1 MITYKIWEELFC
13 TFFVSPIDYLWA
25 ILGSIITIPID
36 FLLFP
41 LEILALIVYKIK
53 EKE

>member
-1 MITYKIWEELFC
+1 MITYKIWEELSC
-13 TFFVSPIDYLWA
+13 TFFRGPLDYLLTILWSIVA
-25 ILGSIITIPID
+25 IPVD
-36 FLLFP
+36 LLLSP

>member
-1 MITYKIWEELFC
+1 MLTHYIWEELTC
-13 TFFVSPIDYLWA
+13 TFFVSPTDYLWA

-41 LEILALIVYKIK
+41 LEILALIVYKIR

>member
-1 MITYKIWEELFC
+1 MFTHHIWEELTV
-13 TFFVSPIDYLWA
+13 TFFVSPINYLLA

-36 FLLFP
+36 LLLSP
-41 LEILALIVYKIK
+41 LEILALIVYKIR